1 MMVDQVQSK
10 KLAVG
15 EIVEIGG
22 RKMRY
27 MGANEFEPV
36 REQEFLKRFDQDDAV
51 PLGGFRV
58 P

>member
-1 MMVDQVQSK
+1 MDDQCK

-15 EIVEIGG
+15 DIVDIGG

-27 MGANEFEPV
+27 MGGNEFEPV
-36 REQEFLKRFDQDDAV
+36 REQEFLKRFDQEDTV

-58 P
+58 S